1 MSYLCADGASTFCN
15 STSVGRK
22 ELSSIERCLIC
33 SQTGHLTIAGCPIC
47 AQMGYRRIARCLYCA
62 QMGHSTIA
70 RCLFCA
76 QIGHCTIARYLFCAQ
91 MGHCTIAKGL
101 PDVRTLFLLA
111 LFQLSC
117 ILFGFFTALDVV
129 VDVVE

>member
-22 ELSSIERCLIC
+22 ELSSIERCLI
-33 SQTGHLTIAGCPIC
+33 S
-47 AQMGYRRIARCLYCA
+47 
-62 QMGHSTIA
+62 
-70 RCLFCA
+70 A
-76 QIGHCTIARYLFCAQ
+76 QIVHCTIARCVIRAQ
-91 MGHCTIAKGL
+91 MGHRPITKGL